1 MRRTFLRG
9 VMHALALAGIAAVA
23 PTALAADYP
32 ERVVRLVVPQ
42 GPGGGTDLVARLI
55 AQRLATPL
63 GQAVIVENKP
73 GGGTQLGTE
82 FVAAAPADGHTVLL
96 TASPVVL
103 LPYLRKT
110 RFDFLRDFVPIGQ
123 VGVGNFALVVNPKLP
138 FRTAPEF
145 LAAVRANPGKYTF
158 GSAGVGSAGHL
169 ALELLKARA
178 GLEMVHV
185 PYKSSGE
192 VAQGVASG
200 QIDSSIDNLTT
211 QKVQIAAQTVR
222 GLATT
227 GLARDPGLP
236 ELPTLQELNLIP
248 GGYTMTYWYG
258 MFVPTRTP
266 APVVARLRSEFAA
279 MMAEPKMQE
288 QIRGMSLV
296 PSAFKAEEFGTHLA
310 AEAAMW
316 KGIISAARIEMP

>member
-1 MRRTFLRG
+1 M
-9 VMHALALAGIAAVA
+9 ACAA
-23 PTALAADYP
+23 
-32 ERVVRLVVPQ
+32 
-42 GPGGGTDLVARLI
+42 
-55 AQRLATPL
+55 
-63 GQAVIVENKP
+63 
-73 GGGTQLGTE
+73 
-82 FVAAAPADGHTVLL
+82 
-96 TASPVVL
+96 
-103 LPYLRKT
+103 
-110 RFDFLRDFVPIGQ
+110 
-123 VGVGNFALVVNPKLP
+123 
-138 FRTAPEF
+138 
-145 LAAVRANPGKYTF
+145 
-158 GSAGVGSAGHL
+158 
-169 ALELLKARA
+169 
-178 GLEMVHV
+178 
-185 PYKSSGE
+185 
-192 VAQGVASG
+192 
-200 QIDSSIDNLTT
+200 
-211 QKVQIAAQTVR
+211 
-222 GLATT
+222 T